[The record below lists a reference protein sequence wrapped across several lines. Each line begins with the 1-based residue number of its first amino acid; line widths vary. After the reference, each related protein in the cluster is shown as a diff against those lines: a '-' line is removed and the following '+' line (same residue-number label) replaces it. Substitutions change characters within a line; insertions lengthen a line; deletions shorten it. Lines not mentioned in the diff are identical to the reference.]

1 MSFTRLKYCYIIDY
15 NHVQTINR
23 GVNSTQ
29 SILFKPLESLQA
41 IIPSF
46 FYFYK
51 LLGLLQKSPM
61 ATTTSVQEV
70 PKVLKCKT
78 WVLKVSIHCQGCKRK
93 VRKVLQS
100 IDGVFT
106 TSIDSQQQRVTV
118 TGNIEAGTLIKKL
131 MKTGKHAEIWPEKVA
146 TKEKESGKAKSMH
159 SKNDQNQNDSGSK
172 KSVRFSVEG
181 LGEETKKGK
190 KPPENSTAGEELP
203 GGNNKGSIPEGGG
216 ADSACKK
223 KKKKGQKGNDG
234 SNVTGGSGLPSSG
247 TSAGSEYQTHGV
259 GMNQVMGP
267 SDLNPTRQH
276 SIPWPLGYSGP
287 QVYASSC
294 YMAYPYG
301 SPTPFNYHVAPAPYT
316 NANQTTQV
324 DSFNIFSDEN
334 VNGCSIM

>member
-1 MSFTRLKYCYIIDY
+1 MQTLCVLYSMHTYADTIIY
-15 NHVQTINR
+15 
-23 GVNSTQ
+23 
-29 SILFKPLESLQA
+29 A
-41 IIPSF
+41 
-46 FYFYK
+46 
-51 LLGLLQKSPM
+51 
-61 ATTTSVQEV
+61 
-70 PKVLKCKT
+70 KCKMN
-78 WVLKVSIHCQGCKRK
+78 S
-93 VRKVLQS
+93 
-100 IDGVFT
+100 GVFT

-247 TSAGSEYQTHGV
+247 TSASSEYQTHGV